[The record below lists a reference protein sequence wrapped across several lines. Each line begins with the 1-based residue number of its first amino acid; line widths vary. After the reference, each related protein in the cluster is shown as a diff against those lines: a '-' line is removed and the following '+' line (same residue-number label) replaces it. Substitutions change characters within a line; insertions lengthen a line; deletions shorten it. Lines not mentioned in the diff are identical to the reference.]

1 MNEKDFDKII
11 NALKI
16 KALGNVITITTEE
29 YKEESGQKE
38 LKNKTIKK
46 IQNDIDT
53 QACIK
58 LIDLELK
65 RREIERE
72 NNPYDN
78 LSDKEL
84 EQEKKRLFKELKRMI
99 DNGEI

>member
-1 MNEKDFDKII
+1 M
-11 NALKI
+11 
-16 KALGNVITITTEE
+16 
-29 YKEESGQKE
+29 
-38 LKNKTIKK
+38 KNKTIKK

-72 NNPYDN
+72 LNPYEQLNDE
-78 LSDKEL
+78 EL
-84 EQEKKRLFKELKRMI
+84 QREKKRLFKELKKMI